1 MTDLDGKFVHVLD
14 HWARTY
20 GSGHW
25 PVSLARS
32 TLEAAREAGQ
42 YGGESPTVLSSEE
55 FTAREIE
62 PAALLNTRTGKLE
75 PGTIYRIR
83 RREDG

>member
-14 HWARTY
+14 HWARVY
-20 GSGHW
+20 GPDHW
-25 PVSLARS
+25 PISLSRPSLDEAR
-32 TLEAAREAGQ
+32 RAGQ
-42 YGGESPTVLSSEE
+42 YGGESPTVLPAGDFAMEE
-55 FTAREIE
+55 LE

-83 RREDG
+83 RREDA